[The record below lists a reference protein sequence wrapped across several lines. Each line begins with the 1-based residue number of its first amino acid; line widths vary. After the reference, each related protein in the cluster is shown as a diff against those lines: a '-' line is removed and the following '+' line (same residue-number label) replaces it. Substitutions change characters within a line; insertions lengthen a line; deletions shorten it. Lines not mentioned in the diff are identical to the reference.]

1 MCVGTEVLVMYSLA
15 IEICD
20 FQIVTLWYRAPEV
33 LLGSP
38 RYSTPVD
45 IWSIGCIFAEMASRR
60 PVFRGDSEID
70 QLFRIFR
77 HVKLTFLLMVSSSA
91 LVLCSS

>member
-1 MCVGTEVLVMYSLA
+1 M
-15 IEICD
+15 
-20 FQIVTLWYRAPEV
+20 VTLWYRAPEV

-60 PVFRGDSEID
+60 PIFRGDSEID

-77 HVKLTFLLMVSSSA
+77 PVIWLRLLVINVLVTVPMLSS
-91 LVLCSS
+91 LL

>member
-1 MCVGTEVLVMYSLA
+1 MLRRNVVDIFGVLYVV
-15 IEICD
+15 ICR
-20 FQIVTLWYRAPEV
+20 FQVVTLWYRAPEV
-33 LLGSP
+33 LLGSA

-60 PVFRGDSEID
+60 PIFRGDSEID

-77 HVKLTFLLMVSSSA
+77 PVK
-91 LVLCSS
+91 